1 MRKVAR
7 NERIGGL
14 FLLLFSF
21 FVILGLFSTSGF
33 DRISSSFKSMYE
45 DRLIPS
51 LDISNLVFRVY
62 ENRVVL
68 ENHITSIDSI
78 ERNNYQSQ
86 LINNQK
92 SIDSLIS
99 HISNT
104 YLVPEEKADL
114 GKFKSALNIYRVE
127 EKSILK
133 LSHEHKVDSAL
144 QILTHEGDI
153 MFHAAVVMLR
163 KLGKDQQMVGEELYI
178 ESQAIAKMQKRIAYS
193 IMILATFAGIILAFW
208 LTIKKMDAE

>member
-68 ENHITSIDSI
+68 ENHITSVDSI
-78 ERNNYQSQ
+78 ERNTYQSQ
-86 LINNQK
+86 LISNQK

-114 GKFKSALNIYRVE
+114 GKFKSALNVYRVE

-153 MFHAAVVMLR
+153 MFHAAVVLLR
-163 KLGKDQQMVGEELYI
+163 KLGKDQQMVGEQLYN

>member
-7 NERIGGL
+7 NERIAGL
-14 FLLLFSF
+14 FLLMFSF
-21 FVILGLFSTSGF
+21 FIILGLFSTSGF
-33 DRISSSFKSMYE
+33 DRISASFKSMYE

-68 ENHITSIDSI
+68 ENHITSDDIT
-78 ERNNYQSQ
+78 ERNSYQLQ
-86 LINNQK
+86 LTRNQK
-92 SIDSLIS
+92 SIDSLIL

-114 GKFKSALNIYRVE
+114 GKFKRALNIYRVE

-133 LSHEHKVDSAL
+133 LSYEHKADSAL
-144 QILTHEGDI
+144 QILTHQGD
-153 MFHAAVVMLR
+153 MLFHAAVIMLR
-163 KLGKDQQMVGEELYI
+163 KLGKDQQMVGEELYN
-178 ESQAIAKMQKRIAYS
+178 ESQSIAKMQKQIAYS
-193 IMILATFAGIILAFW
+193 MMILAAFAGITLAFW
-208 LTIKKMDAE
+208 LTIKKMEVE